1 MIKISIIVP
10 TLNSSLTIHKTIQ
23 SVLQQTF
30 KKFEII
36 ILDSFSKYD
45 TLKKIKSFKSKKIK
59 IYSISSKNKL
69 SHIRYLGILKSKGVF
84 ICFLDSDDFWH
95 KEKLM
100 KQYNF
105 MIKKKLLV
113 SSTNFSFI
121 KNNITKPFSYKKEI
135 KFNDLIY
142 KRPIANSS
150 VMIEKKLIKKIS
162 KKYRSISYAEDY
174 LWWLKVAEK
183 NTIYNI
189 QKNLTFLN
197 ISSNNRT
204 AKGFLKNFGSLIY
217 IYYNI
222 YKFNFFKILK
232 IFLFLFINNFKKK
245 FLLF

>member
-36 ILDSFSKYD
+36 ILDSFSKDD

-105 MIKKKLLV
+105 MIKKKIISLF
-113 SSTNFSFI
+113 NKFFI
-121 KNNITKPFSYKKEI
+121 Y
-135 KFNDLIY
+135 
-142 KRPIANSS
+142 
-150 VMIEKKLIKKIS
+150 
-162 KKYRSISYAEDY
+162 
-174 LWWLKVAEK
+174 
-183 NTIYNI
+183 
-189 QKNLTFLN
+189 QK
-197 ISSNNRT
+197 
-204 AKGFLKNFGSLIY
+204 
-217 IYYNI
+217 
-222 YKFNFFKILK
+222 
-232 IFLFLFINNFKKK
+232 
-245 FLLF
+245 